1 MADTVQY
8 IKNVTLF
15 PHKKKKKKKKRVRTK
30 NTQLKL
36 GKKQRSINGIRSAE
50 EKIGNKS

>member
-15 PHKKKKKKKKRVRTK
+15 PHKKKKKKKRVRTK